1 MKFKSLKEQ
10 INNASA
16 TRSQTSQKL
25 RRAIDALTFL
35 GMEQRIIVIF
45 ERYYNSNLTYNNNNT
60 YPIFSFSYNPKY
72 YSTRQLAY
80 ELGVGDDNGWIY
92 EDEDDWVT

>member
-1 MKFKSLKEQ
+1 M
-10 INNASA
+10 N
-16 TRSQTSQKL
+16 
-25 RRAIDALTFL
+25 
-35 GMEQRIIVIF
+35 
-45 ERYYNSNLTYNNNNT
+45 NSNLTYNNNNT

-92 EDEDDWVT
+92 EDEDDWVTSSL